1 MPIGSKQGACSSN
14 TQTAKANC
22 LKHNRREQVPGYVNP
37 SLSHLNRIVFED
49 DLIKGRKSITPLVN
63 KAEKLYTEKVGQ
75 KVQKSFA
82 PFRESCLVVKP
93 DTTDKQLM
101 QFARDAEKL
110 LGWKCIGVYMHLDEG
125 HSHSKYIEGDDQWH
139 VNAHAH
145 VLWSC
150 QDQNTGKIL
159 RPTRDYYRKMQD
171 LLANATGMERGNS
184 AIETGKKHR
193 ASAEEREYRREERAR
208 VLAERE
214 AKNKHLKAENAALQV
229 GNAVKKATVA
239 VSDGITA
246 TSQRIAAIFGM
257 SDKDKKIEA
266 LQEQLVKAVE
276 DAKVEERKAVIQEIK
291 DAALLHIGDGG
302 NETAEDIGK
311 AWRRNFDTAKERK
324 ATIEQLEI
332 DLGKEQKISS
342 KWYNAWKELNKESQS
357 QAQEQ
362 TQGKGFHR

>member
-49 DLIKGRKSITPLVN
+49 DLIRGRKSITPLVN

-101 QFARDAEKL
+101 QFVKDAERL
-110 LGWKCIGVYMHLDEG
+110 TGWKCIGVYMHLDEG

-139 VNAHAH
+139 ANAHAH

-150 QDQNTGKIL
+150 QDQTTGKIL

-171 LLANATGMERGNS
+171 LLAAATGMERGNS

-214 AKNKHLKAENAALQV
+214 AKNKHLKAENVALQV
-229 GNAVKKATVA
+229 GNSVKKAGVA
-239 VSDGITA
+239 ISDGITA
-246 TSQRIAAIFGM
+246 TSQRIAALFGM
-257 SDKDKKIEA
+257 SDKDKTIEA
-266 LQEQLVKAVE
+266 LQEQLKTAVE
-276 DAKVEERKAVIQEIK
+276 DAKTEERKTVIKEIK
-291 DAALLHIGDGG
+291 DAALLHIGEGG
-302 NETAEDIGK
+302 QETAEDIGK
-311 AWRRNFDTAKERK
+311 AWRRNFDAAKNQRSTIEKLTEDLAEERK
-324 ATIEQLEI
+324 L
-332 DLGKEQKISS
+332 SS
-342 KWYNAWKELNKESQS
+342 KWYNAWKELNQESKS
-357 QAQEQ
+357 QDQDQDERR
-362 TQGKGFHR
+362 GRSR